1 MFNVFRWRAHS
12 VHLSSGWIGFY
23 FVSSALVPFP
33 FSGCVEIV
41 ILCPYMYR
49 ICERA
54 SERQSQ
60 RARERERDYI
70 IRLNGSVWTNK
81 QHQPRVHPA
90 YNCIYI
96 VLIFGGDYSPPQQ
109 ITGTRLN
116 WLSFDHTLE
125 RRSLSRTW
133 VCASSSPVRSSYLV
147 IDMYSYSVCRVHCN
161 TS

>member
-1 MFNVFRWRAHS
+1 MFFVGEHIRYICQVAGLDFISYRLRSFHSHFRDALKLWFSAH
-12 VHLSSGWIGFY
+12 I
-23 FVSSALVPFP
+23 
-33 FSGCVEIV
+33 CIV
-41 ILCPYMYR
+41 Y
-49 ICERA
+49 A
-54 SERQSQ
+54 SER
-60 RARERERDYI
+60 ARGRVREPERERDYI